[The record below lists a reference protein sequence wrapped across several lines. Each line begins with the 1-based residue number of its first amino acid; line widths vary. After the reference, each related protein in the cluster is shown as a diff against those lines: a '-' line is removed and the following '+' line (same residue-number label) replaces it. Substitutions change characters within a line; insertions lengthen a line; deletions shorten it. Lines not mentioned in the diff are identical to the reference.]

1 MLIARKDYAYYL
13 LYSIKMSREIVD
25 NVIATIK

>member
-1 MLIARKDYAYYL
+1 MLIAREDYAYCL

-25 NVIATIK
+25 NIIATIK